1 MSRVRGRLGAV
12 LDALPVREPD
22 DVAAWQMELLPLVR
36 LVWVPACRAGGARV
50 LVLVVLVLVVL
61 VLVPVPILGCTGK
74 LEANSGMLFCF
85 VCASLLQQRCPKL
98 CCSLHTCVS
107 MWLYL

>member
-1 MSRVRGRLGAV
+1 M
-12 LDALPVREPD
+12 DALPVGEPD
-22 DVAAWQMELLPLVR
+22 DVAAWQMELLPLVW
-36 LVWVPACRAGGARV
+36 LVWVPACRAGGAWV
-50 LVLVVLVLVVL
+50 LGLVVL

-74 LEANSGMLFCF
+74 LEVSSGMLWCF

-107 MWLYL
+107 MWLYP